1 MSEKINR
8 RTFLS
13 KCFKST
19 AAAITLTACGKLAPF
34 AFAQDAKEVQVDETG
49 LITSID
55 VLKEQKSVPFVYKGK
70 KSILIYNEGEYR
82 AFENICTHKGG
93 PTKLSTDKLVCKW
106 HGATFD
112 PLTGESLTR
121 PAPARSKL
129 PEIKLKIEV
138 NDIYVA
144 QEDIAVLKENIQ

>member
-1 MSEKINR
+1 MAEKLTR
-8 RTFLS
+8 RAFLS
-13 KCFKST
+13 KCCKST
-19 AAAITLTACGKLAPF
+19 AVAITLTACGKLTPF
-34 AFAQDAKEVQVDETG
+34 AFAQDSQEIQVDETG

-55 VLKEQKSVPFVYKGK
+55 VLNEQKVIPFVYKGK
-70 KSILIYNEGEYR
+70 KSILLFNDGEYR

-93 PTKLSTDKLVCKW
+93 PTKFSTDKLVCKW

-121 PAPARSKL
+121 PAPAKSKL
-129 PEIKLKIEV
+129 TEIKLKIEV

-144 QEDIAVLKENIQ
+144 QEDVAALK